1 MEYKSLG
8 FIHDKKVLNSAYSC
22 ADLFVASSIQDG
34 WPKTFAEAL
43 YCKTPVVCF
52 ANTSISEIIEHK
64 VNGYIVKELNSNQ
77 LKIGIEW
84 LSNALKKFLKFS
96 KTKIKITDFGS
107 LNIAKKYIELYKNV
121 LYKKK

>member
-1 MEYKSLG
+1 MAKDFCGG
-8 FIHDKKVLNSAYSC
+8 FILQNTC
-22 ADLFVASSIQDG
+22 CL
-34 WPKTFAEAL
+34 
-43 YCKTPVVCF
+43 F

-84 LSNALKKFLKFS
+84 LSNALKKNSLSFQ